1 MTKTDD
7 KNLFASPAVS
17 REQTLAMAL
26 SAWDMDRTRRERT
39 DSPRARVITL
49 RTHGRL
55 IAALE
60 ARQQVPLPDRS
71 YLLIQDEARNA
82 CLLIHG
88 TQSTPAIMRPLADHL
103 HSSGLTVY
111 APRLPSHS
119 IEERSRMVWRAWS
132 ADVRLRFRLLRQ
144 IYRRVHVVGHGFGA
158 TLAIHLAS
166 KEQIAGLALLAPAI
180 IPRVTFFERILFLLG
195 IHRLAWLRPRMGWHE
210 EVLTGMKKAR
220 AQIPRLRTPIYAA
233 QCEDDERISSLS
245 LRFLQKHARHK
256 ASRFQVF
263 PSGGHDII
271 ATHGS
276 EVLYG
281 EIQKFFRGR
290 D

>member
-1 MTKTDD
+1 MKADD
-7 KNLFASPAVS
+7 KAVNTPPAVS

-26 SAWDMDRTRRERT
+26 SAWDMDRTRRERAE
-39 DSPRARVITL
+39 SPRARVITL

-71 YLLIQDEARNA
+71 YLLIQDGARNA

-88 TQSTPAIMRPLADHL
+88 TQNSPAILRPLADHL
-103 HSSGLTVY
+103 HGCGLTIY
-111 APRLPSHS
+111 APKLPGHS
-119 IEERSRMVWRAWS
+119 FEQRSQIAWRAWS
-132 ADVRLRFRLLRQ
+132 LDIRLRFRLLRQ
-144 IYRRVHVVGHGFGA
+144 VYRRVHVVGYGFGA
-158 TLAIHLAS
+158 ALAIHLAS
-166 KEQIAGLALLAPAI
+166 KEQVAGLALLAPAI

-210 EVLTGMKKAR
+210 EVLAGMKKAR
-220 AQIPRLRTPIYAA
+220 ARVPRLRTPIYAA

-245 LRFLQKHARHK
+245 LRFLQKHVRHK

-263 PSGGHDII
+263 PSGGHDIL